1 MTVLTS
7 LQLHL
12 LYSVNVSNT
21 QQLNAHVVVLEHTD
35 NMRKEVLG
43 NSEDR
48 SAGDLKYCT
57 L

>member
-1 MTVLTS
+1 MAVLTS

-35 NMRKEVLG
+35 NMRKEVPG

-48 SAGDLKYCT
+48 SAGDLKHCT